1 MKINLKPEF
10 LITNPEKL
18 NLDCAIVINGED
30 FNPPHVGLLLG
41 KKYYSCTV
49 NGLKL
54 GFSFSQ
60 FCQILSRKKQKA
72 VVFNTSL
79 NLDKNLVE
87 SVFIEYQNLS
97 VDYSCYKPLKKCFEL
112 VKNRSLNA
120 DFVYDLIELLSVE
133 NNIAATYHFG
143 FDDFSNTQIVEIPRY
158 NKQDV
163 VNCINNAKIE
173 LERKIKTAVH

>member
-18 NLDCAIVINGED
+18 NFDCAIVINGED

-41 KKYYSCTV
+41 KKYHSCTV

-60 FCQILSRKKQKA
+60 FCQILSRKKQKV

-87 SVFIEYQNLS
+87 SVFIKYKNLS

-133 NNIAATYHFG
+133 NNITATYHFG

>member
-30 FNPPHVGLLLG
+30 FNPPHVGLLLE

-60 FCQILSRKKQKA
+60 FCQILSRKKQKV
-72 VVFNTSL
+72 VVFNTTV
-79 NLDKNLVE
+79 NFDKKLVE
-87 SVFIEYQNLS
+87 SVFTECQDLGAE
-97 VDYSCYKPLKKCFEL
+97 YSCYKPLKTCFEL

-120 DFVYDLIELLSVE
+120 EFVYELIELLSVE
-133 NNIAATYHFG
+133 NNITATYHFG
-143 FDDFSNTQIVEIPRY
+143 FDDFSNTQLVEIPRY

>member
-18 NLDCAIVINGED
+18 NFDCAIVINGED

-60 FCQILSRKKQKA
+60 FCQILSRKKQKV

-87 SVFIEYQNLS
+87 SVFIKYKNLS

-133 NNIAATYHFG
+133 NNITATYHFG
-143 FDDFSNTQIVEIPRY
+143 FDDFSNTQLVEIPRY
-158 NKQDV
+158 NKQDI

-173 LERKIKTAVH
+173 LERKIKTTVH

>member
-30 FNPPHVGLLLG
+30 FNPPHVGLLLE

-133 NNIAATYHFG
+133 NNITATYHFG
-143 FDDFSNTQIVEIPRY
+143 FDDFSNTQLVEIPRY